1 MLNLQLS
8 LKKGINF
15 GIMMERAACEKIMSR
30 KLKPG
35 NPEYHGCG
43 KFDIQ
48 HFVAFRD
55 KGVDAV

>member
-15 GIMMERAACEKIMSR
+15 GIMMERAACGKIMSH
-30 KLKPG
+30 KLKLG

-43 KFDIQ
+43 KIGHSTFCCFQ
-48 HFVAFRD
+48 
-55 KGVDAV
+55 GLGG